1 MKKMSLVLALVVFVA
16 ALYQTS
22 FAATEYVFA
31 DENGYLSN
39 GLIVFELDSATGALT
54 QIARLATGGKG
65 LGSRFSTNLGNIQ
78 QVVSPGAACIFAVD
92 AVSSDIAAFSKAQ
105 GYARVGNY
113 SNSSLSIGSA
123 LAIGPN
129 GKSLYSSYSGTGNI
143 GAWVVNGDCSLTFVG
158 AYLPSGGGVVGP
170 IKVTPNGAYLI
181 APLLVSFGGAETF
194 SVDPNTGGLTDIGF
208 LSFGTL
214 APCSNAG
221 GCIPAGL
228 DFTKDS
234 RIVIISSFYIDSQNV
249 EVPIAFSARLSNGP
263 LGQLRAWSLYN
274 SSNVSGNNLP
284 FFSAS
289 GYAGSGNLFFGMDNG
304 VVTANFTENPLKISV
319 TSAIDFPSIIGG
331 GIAVTGNLL
340 IQAVYPN
347 QISVFLINSDGSLT
361 PLTTTQLDYSD
372 IGLFSLS
379 VFPETR

>member
-1 MKKMSLVLALVVFVA
+1 MKKMSLVLALVVFFA